1 MRIISGYLKGK
12 KIAEPNSK
20 QTRPLKDLT
29 KESIFNILQHN
40 KFIKIKIQESKI
52 LDLFSGVGS
61 FGLEC
66 ISRGAKHIIFCE
78 NYSQTV
84 KILKIN
90 INEFDCKD
98 KTLIITENIFR
109 INHLKNITKNKFE
122 IIFLDP
128 PYKEKKLNYLL
139 NEIINL
145 KILKKNGIIIIHRHK
160 KEKNIFPEKLK
171 IFKIKKYGISKIIF
185 GLIS

>member
-98 KTLIITENIFR
+98 KTLIITENIFK

-160 KEKNIFPEKLK
+160 KEKDIFPEKLK